1 MESRPRICKPFSV
14 EHRPSSARAWK
25 QPTAAA
31 SAHGGPAWGVTHLGS
46 PSLSELRW
54 CSPSFKGSLTT
65 LQSALFEPTALLS
78 GLRQDRV
85 LLSSWTTPSQCD
97 LGQALKLLC
106 LRALGLKAQ
115 RPEDEV

>member
-65 LQSALFEPTALLS
+65 LQSALF
-78 GLRQDRV
+78 
-85 LLSSWTTPSQCD
+85 
-97 LGQALKLLC
+97 
-106 LRALGLKAQ
+106 ALGRTHSASLRTKAGQ
-115 RPEDEV
+115 GLAFKLDHPFPV